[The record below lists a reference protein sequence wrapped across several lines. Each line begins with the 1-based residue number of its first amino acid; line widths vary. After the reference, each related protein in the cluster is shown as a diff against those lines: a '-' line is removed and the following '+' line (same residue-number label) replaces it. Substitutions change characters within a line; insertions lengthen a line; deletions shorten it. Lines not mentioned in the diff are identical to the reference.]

1 MSLDFSGLNNIF
13 RDMLL
18 KEFPDMPVDAP
29 ESPKTGNNE
38 IDSIEIPLDALNG
51 LKNEN
56 REPVDGIA
64 LIKLRRQQED
74 HKQIQEAYKAYQ
86 DNIKRSGDLRAEI
99 LRGIKS
105 GESTPT
111 LLLKAVECISNMT
124 GDKLFYT
131 QAEKDI
137 KAIYGEAF
145 LSGESLELELVEV
158 EERLSMLKKAD
169 KREDIDEGDKE
180 RITIAIKSHEKRQ
193 ETIKALIER
202 AEENKLK
209 RVI

>member
-1 MSLDFSGLNNIF
+1 MNLDFSGLNSISRN
-13 RDMLL
+13 MLL
-18 KEFPDMPVDAP
+18 KEFPDIPVDAP
-29 ESPKTGNNE
+29 ESPEASSND

-74 HKQIQEAYKAYQ
+74 HEQIQEAYKAYQ
-86 DNIKRSGDLRAEI
+86 DNIKRSGELRAEI

-105 GESTPT
+105 GEPTPI
-111 LLLKAVECISNMT
+111 LLLKAIECISNMT

-145 LSGESLELELVEV
+145 LSRGSLELELVEV
-158 EERLSMLKKAD
+158 EERLSMLKKAC

-202 AEENKLK
+202 AEENTLK

>member
-1 MSLDFSGLNNIF
+1 
-13 RDMLL
+13 MLL

-74 HKQIQEAYKAYQ
+74 HKQIQEAYRAYQ

>member
-1 MSLDFSGLNNIF
+1 MNLDFSGLNSISRN
-13 RDMLL
+13 MLL
-18 KEFPDMPVDAP
+18 KEFPDIPVDAP
-29 ESPKTGNNE
+29 ESPEASSND

-74 HKQIQEAYKAYQ
+74 HEQIQEAYKAYQ
-86 DNIKRSGDLRAEI
+86 DNIKRSGELRAEI

-105 GESTPT
+105 GEPTPT

-145 LSGESLELELVEV
+145 LSRGSLELELVEV
-158 EERLSMLKKAD
+158 EERLSMLKKAC
-169 KREDIDEGDKE
+169 KREGIDEGDKE

-202 AEENKLK
+202 AEENTLK

>member
-1 MSLDFSGLNNIF
+1 
-13 RDMLL
+13 MLL
-18 KEFPDMPVDAP
+18 KEFPDIPVDTP

-86 DNIKRSGDLRAEI
+86 DNIKQSGDLRAEI

-158 EERLSMLKKAD
+158 EERLSMLKKAY

-180 RITIAIKSHEKRQ
+180 RITMAIKSHEKRQ

-202 AEENKLK
+202 AEENTLK

>member
-1 MSLDFSGLNNIF
+1 MNLDFSGLNGISRN
-13 RDMLL
+13 MLL
-18 KEFPDMPVDAP
+18 KEFPDIPVDAP
-29 ESPKTGNNE
+29 ESQEASSNA

-74 HKQIQEAYKAYQ
+74 HEQIQEAYKAYQ
-86 DNIKRSGDLRAEI
+86 DNIKRSGELRAEI

-105 GESTPT
+105 GEPTPT

-145 LSGESLELELVEV
+145 LSGKSLELELVEV
-158 EERLSMLKKAD
+158 EERLLMLKKAY

-202 AEENKLK
+202 AEENTLK

>member
-1 MSLDFSGLNNIF
+1 MVI
-13 RDMLL
+13 
-18 KEFPDMPVDAP
+18 KEFPEMPVDAP
-29 ESPKTGNNE
+29 ESPKTGSNE

-74 HKQIQEAYKAYQ
+74 HEQIQEAYKAYQ
-86 DNIKRSGDLRAEI
+86 DNIKRSGELRAEI

-105 GESTPT
+105 GEPTPT

-145 LSGESLELELVEV
+145 LSRGSLELELVEV
-158 EERLSMLKKAD
+158 EERLSMLKKAC

-202 AEENKLK
+202 AEENTLK

>member
-1 MSLDFSGLNNIF
+1 
-13 RDMLL
+13 MLL
-18 KEFPDMPVDAP
+18 KEFPEMPVDAP
-29 ESPKTGNNE
+29 ESPKTDNNE

-56 REPVDGIA
+56 IEPVDGIA

-145 LSGESLELELVEV
+145 LSGESLELELLEV

>member
-1 MSLDFSGLNNIF
+1 MSLDFSGLNNIS
-13 RDMLL
+13 RNMLL

-74 HKQIQEAYKAYQ
+74 HKQIQEAYRAYQ

>member
-1 MSLDFSGLNNIF
+1 MSLDFSGLNNIS
-13 RDMLL
+13 RNMLL

-56 REPVDGIA
+56 IEPVDGIA

-145 LSGESLELELVEV
+145 LSGESLELELLEV

>member
-1 MSLDFSGLNNIF
+1 
-13 RDMLL
+13 MLL
-18 KEFPDMPVDAP
+18 KEFPDMPVDSP

-38 IDSIEIPLDALNG
+38 IDREIPLDALNG

>member
-1 MSLDFSGLNNIF
+1 MSLDFSGLNNIS
-13 RDMLL
+13 RNMLL
-18 KEFPDMPVDAP
+18 KEFPDMPVDTP

-74 HKQIQEAYKAYQ
+74 HKQIQEVYKAYQ

>member
-1 MSLDFSGLNNIF
+1 MSLDFSGLNNIA
-13 RDMLL
+13 RNMVI
-18 KEFPDMPVDAP
+18 KEFPEMPVDAP
-29 ESPKTGNNE
+29 ESPKTGSNE

-74 HKQIQEAYKAYQ
+74 HEQIQEAYKAYQ
-86 DNIKRSGDLRAEI
+86 DNIKRSGELRAEI

-105 GESTPT
+105 GEPTPT

-158 EERLSMLKKAD
+158 EERLSMLKKAC
-169 KREDIDEGDKE
+169 KREGIDEGDKE

-202 AEENKLK
+202 AEENTLK

>member
-1 MSLDFSGLNNIF
+1 MNLDFSGLNSISRN
-13 RDMLL
+13 MLL
-18 KEFPDMPVDAP
+18 KEFPDIPVDAP
-29 ESPKTGNNE
+29 ESPEASSNV

-74 HKQIQEAYKAYQ
+74 HEQIQEAYKAYQ
-86 DNIKRSGDLRAEI
+86 DNIKRSGELRAEI

-105 GESTPT
+105 GEPTPT

-158 EERLSMLKKAD
+158 EERLSMLKKAC
-169 KREDIDEGDKE
+169 KREGIDEGDKE

-202 AEENKLK
+202 AEENTLK

>member
-1 MSLDFSGLNNIF
+1 
-13 RDMLL
+13 MLL
-18 KEFPDMPVDAP
+18 KEFPDIPVDTP

-38 IDSIEIPLDALNG
+38 TDSIEIPLDALNG

-158 EERLSMLKKAD
+158 EERLSMLKKAY

-202 AEENKLK
+202 AEENTLK

>member
-1 MSLDFSGLNNIF
+1 MSLDFSGLNNIARNMVIKDF
-13 RDMLL
+13 SDMT
-18 KEFPDMPVDAP
+18 VDAP
-29 ESPKTGNNE
+29 ESPEAGSND

-51 LKNEN
+51 LKTEN

-74 HKQIQEAYKAYQ
+74 HEQIQEAYKAYQ
-86 DNIKRSGDLRAEI
+86 DNIKRSGELRAEI

-105 GESTPT
+105 GEPTPT

-124 GDKLFYT
+124 GDKIFYT

-202 AEENKLK
+202 AEENRLK

>member
-1 MSLDFSGLNNIF
+1 
-13 RDMLL
+13 MLL
-18 KEFPDMPVDAP
+18 KEFSDMPVDTP

-38 IDSIEIPLDALNG
+38 IDSMEIPLDALNG

-158 EERLSMLKKAD
+158 EERISMLKKAD

-202 AEENKLK
+202 AEENRLK

>member
-1 MSLDFSGLNNIF
+1 
-13 RDMLL
+13 
-18 KEFPDMPVDAP
+18 
-29 ESPKTGNNE
+29 
-38 IDSIEIPLDALNG
+38 
-51 LKNEN
+51 
-56 REPVDGIA
+56 
-64 LIKLRRQQED
+64 
-74 HKQIQEAYKAYQ
+74 
-86 DNIKRSGDLRAEI
+86 
-99 LRGIKS
+99 
-105 GESTPT
+105 
-111 LLLKAVECISNMT
+111 MT

-158 EERLSMLKKAD
+158 EERLSMLKKAY

-202 AEENKLK
+202 AEENTLK

>member
-1 MSLDFSGLNNIF
+1 MNLDFSGLNSISRN
-13 RDMLL
+13 MLL
-18 KEFPDMPVDAP
+18 KEFPDIPVDAP
-29 ESPKTGNNE
+29 ESPEASSNV
-38 IDSIEIPLDALNG
+38 IDSIEIPLYALNG

-74 HKQIQEAYKAYQ
+74 HEQIQEAYKAYQ
-86 DNIKRSGDLRAEI
+86 DNIKRSGELRAEI

-105 GESTPT
+105 GESTPI

-145 LSGESLELELVEV
+145 LSRGSLELELVEV
-158 EERLSMLKKAD
+158 EERLSMLKKAC
-169 KREDIDEGDKE
+169 KREGIDEGDKE

-202 AEENKLK
+202 AEENTLK

>member
-1 MSLDFSGLNNIF
+1 MSLDFSGLNNIA
-13 RDMLL
+13 RNMVI
-18 KEFPDMPVDAP
+18 KEFPEMPVDAP
-29 ESPKTGNNE
+29 ESPKTGSNE

-74 HKQIQEAYKAYQ
+74 HEQIQEAYKAYQ
-86 DNIKRSGDLRAEI
+86 DNIKRSGELRAEI

-105 GESTPT
+105 GEPTPT

-137 KAIYGEAF
+137 KAIYGKAF

-158 EERLSMLKKAD
+158 EERLSMLKKAC
-169 KREDIDEGDKE
+169 KREGIDEGDKE

-202 AEENKLK
+202 AEENTLK

>member
-1 MSLDFSGLNNIF
+1 
-13 RDMLL
+13 MLL
-18 KEFPDMPVDAP
+18 KEFPDMPVDSP

-38 IDSIEIPLDALNG
+38 IDSIEIPLDALKG